1 MIDLS
6 LAPRLEELR
15 RLGFE
20 LARDRDDEVVAV
32 RCKWHWD
39 MAMRLTTVVRLRRV
53 EHLSKLDLAGQ
64 QQTLERVAEEVDPSV
79 LPRGFQ
85 QGRQLIDIWV
95 CDSAEEGAVRYCQ
108 DTVGKGMGLAWHP
121 VCVTPEASTY
131 APMPIWG
138 LALYA
143 KNEHIMQRVGAMD
156 GPADEP
162 IAKVGLGLAIL
173 VFYPSFVG
181 LTLVFCGL
189 PALIPVA
196 VWFFEKDKTLKR
208 LDG

>member
-1 MIDLS
+1 VIDLS
-6 LAPRLEELR
+6 LEPRRAELR
-15 RLGFE
+15 RLGFD
-20 LARDRDDEVVAV
+20 LVRDRDDEIVAV

-39 MAMRLTTVVRLRRV
+39 MAMRLSTIVRVRRQAHLANADVV
-53 EHLSKLDLAGQ
+53 GQ
-64 QQTLERVAEEVDPSV
+64 QAALEQIADMVDPSV

-85 QGRQLIDIWV
+85 QGRQLIDIWLA
-95 CDSAEEGAVRYCQ
+95 DTAEPAAQKYCA

-143 KNEHIMQRVGAMD
+143 KNEHVMQRVGAMD
-156 GPADEP
+156 GPTDEP
-162 IAKVGLGLAIL
+162 IAKVGLGLALL
-173 VFYPSFVG
+173 VFYPTFLG
-181 LTLVFCGL
+181 LVAATCGL
-189 PALIPVA
+189 GALVPLG
-196 VWFFEKDKTLKR
+196 VWFFEKDKQPKL